1 MAGAFEFATRAAID
15 ELIQTHAQSSKFG
28 FVLTEEGFRDLSD
41 ALFDLLVTSRNLKSA
56 GDRLMS
62 GGRGI
67 HAVVPTQKPP
77 LPPPSPRVRFTKPP
91 R

>member
-1 MAGAFEFATRAAID
+1 MAGAFEFATRAAIE

-28 FVLTEEGFRDLSD
+28 FVLTEDGFRELTDSLY
-41 ALFDLLVTSRNLKSA
+41 DLLVTSRNLKSD

-67 HAVVPTQKPP
+67 HAVVPSERPP
-77 LPPPSPRVRFTKPP
+77 LPPPSPRVRFTKP